1 MTTLTSVAGGAAGV
15 GRIRPVPETRHD
27 FEHLLARVHDLGRD
41 VLAVHAEAVDTNA
54 RFPHEA
60 FAALRQERLLSAYV
74 PVEHGGLGLSIE
86 QVSQLCQV
94 LGQYCASTAMIFA
107 MHQIQAACI
116 VHHGLGSSHFRAFID
131 ALVEHQYL
139 LASATTEVGVGG
151 DTRSSLCAVRLEADG
166 SYALEKQ
173 APVISYGEMADA
185 ILVTARRSPESGP
198 GDQVLVLVRKHDCTL
213 KKMGEWDTLGFRG
226 TCSLGFVLSATGPA
240 EAVLPVPYADI
251 HARTQHPVSHIL
263 WSSLWLG
270 LATDAMQRARA
281 FVRADARRTPGTLP
295 ISATRLAEVDI
306 VYGAMRGAVGEACT
320 AYAALLASGED
331 EDFSNYGFV
340 IRINNLKVAC
350 SQWVVDIVG
359 RAMLI
364 CGIAGYRNDS
374 KFSLARQ
381 LRDAYGAA
389 LMVNNDRILGQT
401 ALMQVASRD
410 K

>member
-1 MTTLTSVAGGAAGV
+1 MTALTFLAGGAAGV
-15 GRIRPVPETRHD
+15 GRVRPVPETRHD
-27 FEHLLARVHDLGRD
+27 FERLLARAHAVGRD
-41 VLAVHAEAVDTNA
+41 VLAAHADAVDRNA

-60 FAALRQERLLSAYV
+60 FAALRQEKLLSAYV
-74 PVEHGGLGLSIE
+74 PGEYGGLGLSIG

-116 VHHGLGSSHFRAFID
+116 VHHALGSSYFRAF
-131 ALVEHQYL
+131 AAELVESQYL

-151 DTRSSLCAVRLEADG
+151 DVRSSLCALRAEAG
-166 SYALEKQ
+166 RYVLEKQ

-185 ILVTARRSPESGP
+185 ILVTARRAPDAGS
-198 GDQVLVLVRKHDCTL
+198 GDQVLVLVRKQDCTL
-213 KKMGEWDTLGFRG
+213 KKMGDWDTLGFRG
-226 TCSLGFVLSATGPA
+226 TCSLGFALSATGPA
-240 EAVLPVPYADI
+240 EAVLPAPYADI
-251 HARTQHPVSHIL
+251 HARTQHPFAHIV

-295 ISATRLAEVDI
+295 ISATRLAEVDMI
-306 VYGAMRGAVGEACT
+306 YGAMRAALAEACMD
-320 AYAALLASGED
+320 YAALLASGVD
-331 EDFSNYGFV
+331 EDFASYGFA